1 MKLFPCRKAWLYYLE
16 KEKHTKINLYHWY
29 PTFAIHF
36 YFSVIFPDILRR
48 LKIEVFFLSNISPP
62 YISSPN
68 IGPSDLSF
76 VRICVQGVLIEFYGI
91 IFTKINPL
99 TVVY

>member
-1 MKLFPCRKAWLYYLE
+1 MKLFPFRKASLYYLE
-16 KEKHTKINLYHWY
+16 KEKHMKINLYHWY

-36 YFSVIFPDILRR
+36 YFSVIFPDILRI
-48 LKIEVFFLSNISPP
+48 LKIEVFFLPNISPP

-68 IGPSDLSF
+68 IGPSNLSF
-76 VRICVQGVLIEFYGI
+76 IYAQGVLIEFYGI